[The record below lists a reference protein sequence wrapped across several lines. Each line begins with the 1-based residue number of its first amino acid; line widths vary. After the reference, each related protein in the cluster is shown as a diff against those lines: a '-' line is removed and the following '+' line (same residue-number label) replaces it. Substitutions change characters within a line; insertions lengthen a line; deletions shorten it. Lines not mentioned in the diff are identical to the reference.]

1 MKKQLLKRSEVNV
14 NHTWNIHNIYPSEVV
29 YLETFETLE
38 TLVKTFS
45 KTYDG
50 HLHKPDMLNDALDMY
65 QDIQA
70 HMVKLSAYSG
80 LQTSVDSLTESTQ
93 LRHGKAMMRFQSISK
108 ALTFFSNQLN
118 LCENTL
124 LEAAAKLNE
133 ENSHYFLEVIKDKA
147 HMLTP
152 DVEQTLVQLSPVL
165 NASYMLYNRFKLADM
180 TFEDFT
186 VDNQSYPNSFT
197 LFENEYEYERDTNV
211 RRKAYETFYETL
223 AQYQQGFATNYA
235 THLQKEKI
243 MSDLRGYESVF
254 DYLLEDQKV
263 PKALMD
269 RQIDGS
275 WKNYHFQ

>member
-1 MKKQLLKRSEVNV
+1 MKKKQLLKRSEVNV
-14 NHTWNIHNIYPSEVV
+14 NHTWNIDNIYPTEAV
-29 YLETFETLE
+29 YLETFDALD
-38 TLVKTFS
+38 TLVDTFC

-50 HLHKPDMLNDALDMY
+50 HLHTPDMLNAALDMY

-133 ENSHYFLEVIKDKA
+133 ENSHYFLDVIKDKK
-147 HMLTP
+147 HMLSP

-180 TFEDFT
+180 G
-186 VDNQSYPNSFT
+186 N
-197 LFENEYEYERDTNV
+197 
-211 RRKAYETFYETL
+211 
-223 AQYQQGFATNYA
+223 
-235 THLQKEKI
+235 
-243 MSDLRGYESVF
+243 
-254 DYLLEDQKV
+254 
-263 PKALMD
+263 
-269 RQIDGS
+269 
-275 WKNYHFQ
+275 